1 MILPHR
7 RTLFA
12 RHGLAPQ
19 ARLSRYGR
27 TIEQALNVS
36 QTDRSL
42 AGAMAQTMK
51 SQTTGY
57 LFALFTF
64 TVFATQDGISKHL
77 SDHYPPILITM
88 IRYWAF
94 AGFAII
100 VAARSR
106 PGLRVIVGS
115 QRLVLQIVRGLLL
128 SSQIAVALYAF
139 KTIGFIHSQAI
150 FASAPLV
157 VAVLSVPILGE
168 VVGWR
173 RWTAIGLG
181 LCGVLIIL
189 MPDPSGF
196 DVHLLIPVLTAVT
209 MAVYSVITR
218 LVSRDD
224 DPLTSFFYTGTV
236 GALLM
241 TLIGPFYWTEIA
253 PVDWLWLAAIC
264 TTGIVSHFCLIKAYE
279 HLDAVLVQPFSYFQ
293 LVLTSF
299 MGVIVF
305 GETLQWNVV
314 LGSVIVVGAGLFTI
328 WREAVA
334 HRSRKTRGA

>member
-1 MILPHR
+1 MADMI
-7 RTLFA
+7 
-12 RHGLAPQ
+12 
-19 ARLSRYGR
+19 
-27 TIEQALNVS
+27 
-36 QTDRSL
+36 
-42 AGAMAQTMK
+42 K

-57 LFALFTF
+57 LFALITF

-94 AGFAII
+94 AGFATI
-100 VAARSR
+100 VASRSA
-106 PGLRVIVGS
+106 PGFRAIAGS
-115 QRLVLQIVRGLLL
+115 RRLALQIIRGLLL
-128 SSQIAVALYAF
+128 SSQIAVALYGF

-150 FASAPLV
+150 FASTPLV

-189 MPDPSGF
+189 MPDPTGF
-196 DVHLLIPVLTAVT
+196 DVRLLIPVLTAVM

-218 LVSRDD
+218 LVGRDD
-224 DPLTSFFYTGTV
+224 NPLTSFFYTGTV
-236 GALLM
+236 GALFM

-264 TTGIVSHFCLIKAYE
+264 TTGIISHFCLIKAYQY
-279 HLDAVLVQPFSYFQ
+279 LDAVLVQPFAYFQ
-293 LVLTSF
+293 LVLTSL

-305 GETLQWNVV
+305 GETLHWNVV

-328 WREAVA
+328 WREAIA
-334 HRSRKTRGA
+334 HRQRRIAAR

>member
-1 MILPHR
+1 
-7 RTLFA
+7 
-12 RHGLAPQ
+12 
-19 ARLSRYGR
+19 
-27 TIEQALNVS
+27 
-36 QTDRSL
+36 
-42 AGAMAQTMK
+42 MAETMK
-51 SQTTGY
+51 SQRTGY
-57 LFALFTF
+57 LFALVTF
-64 TVFATQDGISKHL
+64 TIFATQDGISKHL

-94 AGFAII
+94 ATFATV

-106 PGLRVIVGS
+106 PGLRAVVNS
-115 QRLVLQIVRGLLL
+115 RRVLLQIVRGLLL
-128 SSQIAVALYAF
+128 SAQIAVALYGF

-150 FASAPLV
+150 FASTPLV

-173 RWTAIGLG
+173 RWTAIAAG

-189 MPDPSGF
+189 KPDPAGF
-196 DVHLLIPVLTAVT
+196 NMLLLIPVLTSVM
-209 MAVYSVITR
+209 MAFYSVITR
-218 LVSRDD
+218 LVGRDD

-236 GALLM
+236 GALFM
-241 TLIGPFYWTEIA
+241 TVIGPFYWTEIA
-253 PVDWLWLAAIC
+253 AGDWLWLAAIC

-279 HLDAVLVQPFSYFQ
+279 HLDAVLVQPFAYFQ

-305 GETLQWNVV
+305 GETLHWNIV
-314 LGSVIVVGAGLFTI
+314 LGSAIVVAAGLFTI

-334 HRSRKTRGA
+334 HRRRKPRETGR